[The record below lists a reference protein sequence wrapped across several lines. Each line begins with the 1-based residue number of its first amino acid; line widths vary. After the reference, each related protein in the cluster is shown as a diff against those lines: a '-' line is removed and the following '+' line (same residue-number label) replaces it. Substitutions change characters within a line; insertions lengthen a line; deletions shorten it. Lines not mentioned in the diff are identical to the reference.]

1 MRQEF
6 EKSIEEAK
14 KFISEIEDTAHNFTH
29 TKSVVEFAIK
39 IAEEYDE
46 VDTEL
51 IEVAA
56 WWHDVGRLYHEIH
69 EKLSAEMAYESLK
82 NLNVEIKICQK
93 VYNAIIFHKW
103 SMQPQTIEGEI
114 IRDADKLDFISIS
127 RWKLCLESNNLK
139 ILQDLSNL
147 LPRLRNEFLHLKI
160 SKNIY
165 DVQIIKFKEFI
176 KKINKPNLFEIKN
189 KILAMDL

>member
-29 TKSVVEFAIK
+29 IKSVVEFAIK
-39 IAEEYDE
+39 IAEEYAE
-46 VDTEL
+46 VDTDL

-93 VYNAIIFHKW
+93 VYDAIVFHKW

-114 IRDADKLDFISIS
+114 IRDADKLDFISIP
-127 RWKLCLESNNLK
+127 RWKSCLENNNLEA
-139 ILQDLSNL
+139 LQDLSDL
-147 LPRLRNEFLHLKI
+147 LYRLRNEFLHLEI
-160 SKNIY
+160 SKNLY
-165 DVQIIKFKEFI
+165 DIQIIKFREFI
-176 KKINKPNLFEIKN
+176 KKINEPNFFEIKN
-189 KILAMDL
+189 QILAMDI